1 MVKKALISI
10 KWNIKIKMTHYNS
23 RNVKLSNF
31 QLNKLKSAINNAT
44 KLIQKLSSNMICNLN
59 DGINFPQKL
68 LQLIDKLLSLS
79 NNSSANIILYG
90 SQNYLIF

>member
-1 MVKKALISI
+1 
-10 KWNIKIKMTHYNS
+10 MTHYNS

-31 QLNKLKSAINNAT
+31 QLNKLKSAIKNAT
-44 KLIQKLSSNMICNLN
+44 KLILKLSSNMICNFN

-79 NNSSANIILYG
+79 NNSSANIIL
-90 SQNYLIF
+90 NYLIF

>member
-1 MVKKALISI
+1 
-10 KWNIKIKMTHYNS
+10 MTHYNS

-79 NNSSANIILYG
+79 NNSSANIILHG
-90 SQNYLIF
+90 SQNCLIF

>member
-1 MVKKALISI
+1 
-10 KWNIKIKMTHYNS
+10 MTHYNS

-31 QLNKLKSAINNAT
+31 QLNKLKSAIKNAT
-44 KLIQKLSSNMICNLN
+44 KLILKLSSNMICNFN

-79 NNSSANIILYG
+79 NNSSANIILNG

>member
-1 MVKKALISI
+1 
-10 KWNIKIKMTHYNS
+10 MTHYNS

-31 QLNKLKSAINNAT
+31 QLNKLKSAIKNAT
-44 KLIQKLSSNMICNLN
+44 KLILKLSSNMICNFN

-68 LQLIDKLLSLS
+68 LQLIDTLLSLS

>member
-1 MVKKALISI
+1 
-10 KWNIKIKMTHYNS
+10 MTHYNS

-79 NNSSANIILYG
+79 NNSPANIILHG
-90 SQNYLIF
+90 SQNCLIF

>member
-1 MVKKALISI
+1 
-10 KWNIKIKMTHYNS
+10 MTHYNS

-31 QLNKLKSAINNAT
+31 QLNKLKSAVKNAT
-44 KLIQKLSSNMICNLN
+44 KLILKLSSNMICNFN

>member
-1 MVKKALISI
+1 
-10 KWNIKIKMTHYNS
+10 MTHYNS

>member
-1 MVKKALISI
+1 
-10 KWNIKIKMTHYNS
+10 MTHYNS

-68 LQLIDKLLSLS
+68 LQLIDKSLSLS
-79 NNSSANIILYG
+79 NNSSANIILHG
-90 SQNYLIF
+90 SQNCLIF

>member
-1 MVKKALISI
+1 
-10 KWNIKIKMTHYNS
+10 MTHYSS

>member
-1 MVKKALISI
+1 
-10 KWNIKIKMTHYNS
+10 MTHYNS

-68 LQLIDKLLSLS
+68 LQLIDKLLGLS
-79 NNSSANIILYG
+79 NNSSANIILHG
-90 SQNYLIF
+90 SQNCLIF

>member
-1 MVKKALISI
+1 
-10 KWNIKIKMTHYNS
+10 MTHYNS

-31 QLNKLKSAINNAT
+31 QLNKLKSAIKNKT
-44 KLIQKLSSNMICNLN
+44 KLILKLSSNMICNFN